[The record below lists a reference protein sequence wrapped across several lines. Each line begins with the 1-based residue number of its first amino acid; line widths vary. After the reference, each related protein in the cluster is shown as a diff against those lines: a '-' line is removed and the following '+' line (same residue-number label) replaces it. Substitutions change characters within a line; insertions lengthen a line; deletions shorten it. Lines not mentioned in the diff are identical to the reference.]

1 MSSLISVVCTGLW
14 GFILPKWIMLL
25 LHNVIVVHNFCW
37 SFLTGTALWPILCSI
52 CWLLVLARQKSRHP
66 ELIPISQMSDV
77 VCLHS
82 CLLFRSSVDT
92 ASGSVSDFHVY
103 LCPCFFPLP
112 FFLSPCCWKAV
123 PRLSNCSFSLSA
135 HLFLSSLWSA
145 HVLVGEATRHPVW
158 LCNWTEIRPVKV

>member
-25 LHNVIVVHNFCW
+25 LHNFIVVHNVCR
-37 SFLTGTALWPILCSI
+37 SFLTGTALWLILCFI
-52 CWLLVLARQKSRHP
+52 CWLLVFARQKSRHP
-66 ELIPISQMSDV
+66 ELIHISQMFDV

-92 ASGSVSDFHVY
+92 ASGPASDFHVY
-103 LCPCFFPLP
+103 LFFPLP
-112 FFLSPCCWKAV
+112 FFFSPCCWKAV
-123 PRLSNCSFSLSA
+123 TQLSNCSFSLSA

-145 HVLVGEATRHPVW
+145 HALVGEATRHPVW